1 MDLYLLIAFLIS
13 FFIIIVLLYKLQNV
27 KKQLTAI
34 NETLEDIKKGNLNRR
49 ILADKQDMTQK
60 ICYSI
65 NEIAIDSQARLI
77 KHKQS
82 EQAYKRLMTSL
93 SHDVKTPLASL
104 LGYLEAVEN
113 KIVVGEEKDEYI
125 RIAINKARSLKAF
138 VNSLF
143 EWVRLDAG
151 EQIFH
156 FEVCDINELS
166 RNILADWIP
175 ILDSNHFSYDIHIPE
190 NECDVSLD
198 ISAFTRVLDN
208 LLQNIINHCDGSQ
221 VAFHLAENE
230 KQVII
235 TLADNGKGIS
245 ENDMPLIFERMY
257 TSDTSRSARGNGLG
271 LSIAK
276 ELISVHKGTITAES
290 LPRVKTSFIITLP
303 KTV

>member
-1 MDLYLLIAFLIS
+1 MDFYLIIAFLIS
-13 FFIIIVLLYKLQNV
+13 SFIIIVLLYKLQNV

-125 RIAINKARSLKAF
+125 RIAMNKARSLKAF

-198 ISAFTRVLDN
+198 ISAFIRVLDN
-208 LLQNIINHCDGSQ
+208 LLQNIINHSDGSQ

>member
-1 MDLYLLIAFLIS
+1 MDLYLIIAFLIS
-13 FFIIIVLLYKLQNV
+13 SFIIIVVLYKLQNV

-49 ILADKQDMTQK
+49 VLADKQDMTQK

-125 RIAINKARSLKAF
+125 RIAMNKARSLKAF

-156 FEVCDINELS
+156 FGVCDINELS

-208 LLQNIINHCDGSQ
+208 LLQNIINHSDGSQ

-290 LPRVKTSFIITLP
+290 LPGVKTSFIITLP

>member
-113 KIVVGEEKDEYI
+113 KIVVGEENDEYI

-208 LLQNIINHCDGSQ
+208 LLQNIINHSDGSQ

-290 LPRVKTSFIITLP
+290 LPGVKTSFIITLP

>member
-125 RIAINKARSLKAF
+125 RIAMNKARSLKAF

-208 LLQNIINHCDGSQ
+208 LLQNIINHSDGSQ

-290 LPRVKTSFIITLP
+290 LPGVKTSFIITLP

>member
-1 MDLYLLIAFLIS
+1 MELYLLIAFLIS

-49 ILADKQDMTQK
+49 VLADKQDMTQK

-77 KHKQS
+77 KQKQS

-113 KIVVGEEKDEYI
+113 KVVVGEDKDEYI
-125 RIAINKARSLKAF
+125 RIAMNKARSLKAF

-175 ILDSNHFSYDIHIPE
+175 ILESNHFSYDIHIPE
-190 NECDVSLD
+190 KECNTRVD
-198 ISAFTRVLDN
+198 ISAFTRILDN
-208 LLQNIINHCDGSQ
+208 LLQNIINHSDGSQ
-221 VAFHLAENE
+221 VDFHLAENE

-235 TLADNGKGIS
+235 TVADNGKGIS
-245 ENDMPLIFERMY
+245 EHDLPHIFERMY
-257 TSDTSRSARGNGLG
+257 TGDISRSARGNGLG

-276 ELISVHKGTITAES
+276 ELISVHKGTITAEN
-290 LPRVKTSFIITLP
+290 LPGVKTSFIITLP

>member
-125 RIAINKARSLKAF
+125 RIAMNKARSLKAF

-208 LLQNIINHCDGSQ
+208 LLQNIINHSDGSQ

-276 ELISVHKGTITAES
+276 ELISVHKGTMTAES
-290 LPRVKTSFIITLP
+290 LPGVKTSFIITLP

>member
-1 MDLYLLIAFLIS
+1 MDFYLIIAFLIS
-13 FFIIIVLLYKLQNV
+13 SFIIIVLLYKLQNV

-49 ILADKQDMTQK
+49 ILADKQDMIQK

-125 RIAINKARSLKAF
+125 RIAMNKARSLKAF

-290 LPRVKTSFIITLP
+290 LPGVKTSFIITLP

>member
-208 LLQNIINHCDGSQ
+208 LLQNIINHSDGSQ

>member
-1 MDLYLLIAFLIS
+1 MDLYLIIAFLIS
-13 FFIIIVLLYKLQNV
+13 SFIIIVVLYKLQNV

-49 ILADKQDMTQK
+49 ILADKQDMIQK

-125 RIAINKARSLKAF
+125 RIAMNKARSLKAF

-208 LLQNIINHCDGSQ
+208 LLQNIINHSDGSQ

-290 LPRVKTSFIITLP
+290 LPGVKTSFIITLP

>member
-27 KKQLTAI
+27 NKQLTAI

-49 ILADKQDMTQK
+49 VLTDKQDMTQK

-65 NEIAIDSQARLI
+65 NEIAINSQAQLI
-77 KHKQS
+77 KHRQS

-113 KIVVGEEKDEYI
+113 KIVAGEEKDEYI
-125 RIAINKARSLKAF
+125 RIAMNKARSLKAF

-175 ILDSNHFSYDIHIPE
+175 ILESNHFSYDIHIPE

-198 ISAFTRVLDN
+198 ISAFTRILDN
-208 LLQNIINHCDGSQ
+208 LLQNIINHSDGSQ
-221 VAFHLAENE
+221 VDFHLAENE

-235 TLADNGKGIS
+235 TVADNGKGIS
-245 ENDMPLIFERMY
+245 EHDLPHIFERMY
-257 TSDTSRSARGNGLG
+257 TGDTSRSARGNGLG

-276 ELISVHKGTITAES
+276 ELISVHKGTITAEN
-290 LPRVKTSFIITLP
+290 LPGVKTSFIITLP

>member
-125 RIAINKARSLKAF
+125 RIAMNKARSLKAF

-290 LPRVKTSFIITLP
+290 LPGVKTSFIITLP

>member
-1 MDLYLLIAFLIS
+1 MDLYLIIAFLIS
-13 FFIIIVLLYKLQNV
+13 SFIIIVVLYKLQNV

-125 RIAINKARSLKAF
+125 RIAMNKARSLKAF

-156 FEVCDINELS
+156 FGVCDINELS

-208 LLQNIINHCDGSQ
+208 LLQNIINHSDGSQ

-290 LPRVKTSFIITLP
+290 LPGVKTSFIITLP